1 MTQQNKIAFFG
12 TSHTYGDCKEGVSAH
27 EDFFKYLETPWPDI
41 FAKKLDKDFY
51 NFGVG
56 GADNMTML
64 DTVLDAFSQGKMDDV
79 DTVILEPRLTF
90 DTVKVPYDNTGYE
103 RDWRKESR
111 SPSMHWID
119 HARHTKISDPSM
131 EMPLSERFWTR
142 FALIDLKDTDAFNKR
157 IRGTYKGST
166 YEKKLADED
175 IKKYVELDKLFVSHS
190 KYLKYLNLQFI
201 KNVYLLCKPN
211 GIKFYWLNWEGFAWE
226 KFTPFFEQDNNLM
239 ELNITPSK
247 CVTSYMDKD
256 VPGNLK
262 DWQCSCGHFNQK
274 AQDYIAEYLLQGYNE
289 RTNS

>member
-103 RDWRKESR
+103 RDWRQESQ

-157 IRGTYKGST
+157 IR
-166 YEKKLADED
+166 
-175 IKKYVELDKLFVSHS
+175 
-190 KYLKYLNLQFI
+190 
-201 KNVYLLCKPN
+201 
-211 GIKFYWLNWEGFAWE
+211 
-226 KFTPFFEQDNNLM
+226 
-239 ELNITPSK
+239 
-247 CVTSYMDKD
+247 
-256 VPGNLK
+256 
-262 DWQCSCGHFNQK
+262 
-274 AQDYIAEYLLQGYNE
+274 
-289 RTNS
+289 